1 MTVPRWRKK
10 PQAEKPQD
18 EKPQKKLKTEKKPQA
33 ETSGATALTF
43 RISNIPSGVS
53 REDLIKDLTKTL
65 RRNSTLAA
73 AAVSENTISIKSIAP
88 SPCNLTEGQVAVVTF
103 NPVPSCLE
111 EAKHGNQQLQISMM
125 EGTPSTFIANF
136 DSHFI
141 GLTPLNEISSGA
153 SYEYVIIISILLVLH
168 PVSVYLY

>member
-1 MTVPRWRKK
+1 MTVPRRRKK
-10 PQAEKPQD
+10 P

-53 REDLIKDLTKTL
+53 REDFVKDLSKTL
-65 RRNSTLAA
+65 STED
-73 AAVSENTISIKSIAP
+73 VSGNTISIKSIAP
-88 SPCNLTEGQVAVVTF
+88 SPYNPEGQVAVVAF

-111 EAKHGNQQLQISMM
+111 EAKHGSQQLQISMM

-141 GLTPLNEISSGA
+141 GLTPLNEISNGA
-153 SYEYVIIISILLVLH
+153 SYEYVIIISIPLV
-168 PVSVYLY
+168 SYS

>member
-1 MTVPRWRKK
+1 MRQSMTVPRWRKK

-18 EKPQKKLKTEKKPQA
+18 EKPQKKLKTEKKSQA

-103 NPVPSCLE
+103 NP
-111 EAKHGNQQLQISMM
+111 
-125 EGTPSTFIANF
+125 
-136 DSHFI
+136 
-141 GLTPLNEISSGA
+141 
-153 SYEYVIIISILLVLH
+153 
-168 PVSVYLY
+168 

>member
-1 MTVPRWRKK
+1 MTVPRRRKK
-10 PQAEKPQD
+10 P

-43 RISNIPSGVS
+43 RISNIPSSVS

-73 AAVSENTISIKSIAP
+73 AAVSGNTISIKSIAP
-88 SPCNLTEGQVAVVTF
+88 SPYNPEGQVAVVAF

-111 EAKHGNQQLQISMM
+111 EAKHGSQQLQISMM

-141 GLTPLNEISSGA
+141 GLTPLNEISSNA
-153 SYEYVIIISILLVLH
+153 SFE
-168 PVSVYLY
+168 

>member
-1 MTVPRWRKK
+1 M
-10 PQAEKPQD
+10 
-18 EKPQKKLKTEKKPQA
+18 
-33 ETSGATALTF
+33 ALTF

-53 REDLIKDLTKTL
+53 REDLVKDLAETL
-65 RRNSTLAA
+65 RRNSSVV
-73 AAVSENTISIKSIAP
+73 VSENTISIKSIAP

-141 GLTPLNEISSGA
+141 GLTPLNEISSSA
-153 SYEYVIIISILLVLH
+153 SYEYVIIISIPLVLH